1 MKSIAL
7 RLVLNALCLWL
18 TVSLVNGVDYHGADL
33 IDYIFAGIVF
43 ALLNLLIKPIVF
55 LFPFPALLLTLGL
68 FYLVI
73 NALILWMLDLFIPL
87 FWVGGFWAAF
97 KGALSFSVLN
107 WLMSWLLNDE

>member
-1 MKSIAL
+1 MRAR
-7 RLVLNALCLWL
+7 RLGQVWAEHSFECW
-18 TVSLVNGVDYHGADL
+18 D
-33 IDYIFAGIVF
+33 
-43 ALLNLLIKPIVF
+43 IVF